1 MDSKRGK
8 LVPMVGLAVLAVA
21 VFSVSA
27 YQGKQAAAP
36 QAQGM
41 GPEHL
46 TLEKIQAIMGKPGP
60 RHSGAFD
67 VTEAENEYFIV
78 YHFYTTEVE
87 DIDDDIGLAMAP
99 KIRDLYA
106 KIKRLDRVIF
116 DVDVWR
122 EGFDP
127 EWTSYC
133 HFLMTRKTIE
143 KSGWTAALDK
153 GLLKMV
159 PDLNYNEMMGAPKR

>member
-1 MDSKRGK
+1 MDAKRRK
-8 LVPMVGLAVLAVA
+8 IVPMAGVAVLVAAVVLA
-21 VFSVSA
+21 SA

-36 QAQGM
+36 QATGM

-46 TLEKIQAIMGKPGP
+46 ALEKIQAIMGKPGP

-67 VTEAENEYFIV
+67 VTEADNEYFIV
-78 YHFYTTEVE
+78 YHFYTMEVE
-87 DIDDDIGLAMAP
+87 DIDDDIGLDMAP

-106 KIKRLDRVIF
+106 KVKRLDRVIF

-133 HFLMTRKTIE
+133 HFLITRKTIE
-143 KSGWTAALDK
+143 ESGWTAALDK
-153 GLLKMV
+153 DLLKMV
-159 PDLNYNEMMGAPKR
+159 LDLNYSKMMGAPKR

>member
-8 LVPMVGLAVLAVA
+8 LVAMVGLAVLAVA
-21 VFSVSA
+21 VLFVSA
-27 YQGKQAAAP
+27 YQGKQATAP
-36 QAQGM
+36 QTQGM

-78 YHFYTTEVE
+78 YHFYTTQVE
-87 DIDDDIGLAMAP
+87 DIDDDIGLDMAP

-106 KIKRLDRVIF
+106 KVKRLDRVIF

-122 EGFDP
+122 EGVDP
-127 EWTSYC
+127 EWASYC

-153 GLLKMV
+153 DLLKMV
-159 PDLNYNEMMGAPKR
+159 LDLNYNEVMGAPKR